1 MRALTAALL
10 LATAPA
16 AAFALGERA
25 APEVGPAAA
34 DATAQAKAHFRE
46 GSAFYRQARYREAIV
61 AFEAAHRLRPHGV
74 IHFNLAQC
82 HERLG
87 ELPAA
92 IASYGEYLRALPQAE
107 DRALVGAAIARL
119 EARIGD
125 APLTPALSPAGGEG
139 GGSPTSTP
147 TPTPAPTSLMLGSV
161 TPPAEVK
168 TDVSRRRVWTWVAA
182 GAAGAALAAGV
193 AYGLAARSASD
204 QLRASE
210 HPAGTA
216 QQLADTAS
224 ARSRNANVLYGMA
237 AVAGASGMTLF
248 FVEGRF

>member
-1 MRALTAALL
+1 MRALAAALL

-16 AAFALGERA
+16 VASASGERS
-25 APEVGPAAA
+25 APTEVGSPAAES
-34 DATAQAKAHFRE
+34 TAQAKAQFRE
-46 GSAFYRQARYREAIV
+46 GSALYRQGRYREAIA
-61 AFEAAHRLRPHGV
+61 AFETAYRLRPHGV

-87 ELPAA
+87 ELTAA
-92 IASYGEYLRALPQAE
+92 IASYREYLRALPQAE
-107 DRALVGAAIARL
+107 DRALVQAAVARL
-119 EARIGD
+119 ESAATATAAP
-125 APLTPALSPAGGEG
+125 APLPGPLSAARGDGGTRSTALAPFTP
-139 GGSPTSTP
+139 GSS
-147 TPTPAPTSLMLGSV
+147 A
-161 TPPAEVK
+161 PPAEVR
-168 TDVSRRRVWTWVAA
+168 TDSSGRRVWTWVAA
-182 GAAGAALAAGV
+182 GVAGAALAGGI

-224 ARSRNANVLYGMA
+224 ARSRNANVLYGVA
-237 AVAGASGMTLF
+237 GVAGAASVTLF